1 MVFLQSQQHP
11 HNKRIGLEELSF
23 MATQE
28 PDITD
33 VRRECLN
40 HCLRKL
46 PVENRELIIEY
57 YRKEGQQ
64 KIDHRVAMAD
74 RMGIPGTRYGVAPNA
89 SGTNWSDVSGGAL
102 KNIICDRNGNER
114 LTEDKLQD
122 SRYENCSERKFDP
135 KISARRV
142 I

>member
-1 MVFLQSQQHP
+1 MTCQPIATAWRAWSSFNLSSIPTINEV
-11 HNKRIGLEELSF
+11 GLEELSF

-64 KIDHRVAMAD
+64 KIDHRVAMAE
-74 RMGIPGTRYGVAPNA
+74 RLGILRTRYGVAPNA
-89 SGTNWSDVSGGAL
+89 SGTN
-102 KNIICDRNGNER
+102 
-114 LTEDKLQD
+114 
-122 SRYENCSERKFDP
+122 
-135 KISARRV
+135 
-142 I
+142 